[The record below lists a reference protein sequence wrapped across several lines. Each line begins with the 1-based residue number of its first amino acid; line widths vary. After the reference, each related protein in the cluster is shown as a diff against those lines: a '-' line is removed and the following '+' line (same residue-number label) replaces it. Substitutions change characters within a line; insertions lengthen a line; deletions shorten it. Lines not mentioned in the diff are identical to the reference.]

1 MIGRCSAC
9 DPNCYFVHPSGPEPC
24 DYLFIGEK
32 PGVQED
38 RRQKVFVGDAGME
51 LDGLY
56 LPLAGLER
64 SQVRITNV
72 LKCRLG
78 ASNAKPTEAQM
89 SACARYW
96 LAEEIA
102 RCRPKVIV
110 LLGATACKLVPEIEL
125 DKDHGMP
132 LWLEKQHARS
142 VLGAWE
148 GWVWPSYHP
157 AAGMHQTSLMI
168 PLMQDFER
176 LRKWWKGKWKPPSES
191 GETYDYSLTSGLPM
205 WHTFQSAG
213 YNWLAVDTE
222 NDRDHPFSI
231 QFSRSPHQASMIMA
245 DDKAAICMLKEFI
258 PVFNGLLLH
267 NAPHDLYWLAQMGVT
282 GFKFRDTMQEAYHRG
297 NLPQGLKALGWRL
310 FGIRMKSWED
320 LVMPYSRARMV
331 EWLSRAWDWAS
342 DNRERQETQL
352 KTKLK
357 ITYRRT
363 AMERDI
369 ARIIK
374 HSHKPDY
381 DIWERAEEAGL
392 IKDELVEI
400 CGLVPR
406 PGIGHVPIEEVV
418 EYGCRDADVTG
429 RVGAW
434 MDQQPGVEIA
444 VEDWDR

>member
-1 MIGRCSAC
+1 M
-9 DPNCYFVHPSGPEPC
+9 
-24 DYLFIGEK
+24 
-32 PGVQED
+32 
-38 RRQKVFVGDAGME
+38 M
-51 LDGLY
+51 
-56 LPLAGLER
+56 
-64 SQVRITNV
+64 
-72 LKCRLG
+72 
-78 ASNAKPTEAQM
+78 
-89 SACARYW
+89 ACARYW
-96 LAEEIA
+96 LKEEIA
-102 RCRPKVIV
+102 ACRPKVIV
-110 LLGATACKLVPEIEL
+110 PMGATACKLFEEIEL

-132 LWLEKQHARS
+132 LWVEKHRMSLFGEWA
-142 VLGAWE
+142 

-168 PLMQDFER
+168 PLIGDFER
-176 LRKWWKGKWKPPSES
+176 MGQWRREKWEKPVG
-191 GETYDYSLTSGLPM
+191 GELMADYQMLQDTQLCAPDQP
-205 WHTFQSAG
+205 FPQ
-213 YNWLAVDTE
+213 WLAVDTE
-222 NDRDHPFSI
+222 EEYSI
-231 QFSRSPHQASMIMA
+231 QFSSYRGHGRMVLRS
-245 DDKAAICMLKEFI
+245 DTKRLEWLRTFI
-258 PVFNGLLLH
+258 SRRQGILLH
-267 NAPHDLYWLAQMGVT
+267 NATYDIPVLARAGIA

-331 EWLSRAWDWAS
+331 EWLSRAWDWVS

-357 ITYRRT
+357 VTYRRT

-369 ARIIK
+369 SRIIK

-400 CGLVPR
+400 CGEVPR

-434 MDQQPGVEIA
+434 MDQQPAVEVP
-444 VEDWDR
+444 VEDWDQ

>member
-1 MIGRCSAC
+1 M
-9 DPNCYFVHPSGPEPC
+9 
-24 DYLFIGEK
+24 
-32 PGVQED
+32 
-38 RRQKVFVGDAGME
+38 FVGDAGME

-78 ASNAKPTEAQM
+78 ASNAKPTEHQM

-110 LLGATACKLVPEIEL
+110 LLGATACKLIPTIEL

-132 LWLEKQHARS
+132 LWVEKQHPRS
-142 VLGAWE
+142 MLGAWY

-168 PLMQDFER
+168 PLIQDFER
-176 LRKWWKGKWKPPSES
+176 LGAWRREKWKPPVDTHKPEYRLAPS
-191 GETYDYSLTSGLPM
+191 GPGKLA
-205 WHTFQSAG
+205 FAG
-213 YNWLAVDTE
+213 NEWGVPRGSPWLAVDTE
-222 NDRDHPFSI
+222 NDGPSPFSLQYSCANSTGYMI
-231 QFSRSPHQASMIMA
+231 QAKDHSYLEAFKRYISNFQ
-245 DDKAAICMLKEFI
+245 
-258 PVFNGLLLH
+258 GLLLH
-267 NAPHDLYWLAQMGVT
+267 NAPHDLYWLEQMGIT

-331 EWLSRAWDWAS
+331 EWLSRAWDWVS

-357 ITYRRT
+357 VTYRRT

-369 ARIIK
+369 SRIIK

-400 CGLVPR
+400 CGEVPR

-434 MDQQPGVEIA
+434 MDQQPAVEVP
-444 VEDWDR
+444 VEDWDQ

>member
-1 MIGRCSAC
+1 
-9 DPNCYFVHPSGPEPC
+9 
-24 DYLFIGEK
+24 
-32 PGVQED
+32 
-38 RRQKVFVGDAGME
+38 VFVGDAGVE

-56 LPLAGLER
+56 LPLAGLDR

-78 ASNAKPTEAQM
+78 ASNAKPTEHQM
-89 SACARYW
+89 MACARYW
-96 LAEEIA
+96 LKEEIA
-102 RCRPKVIV
+102 ACCPKVIV
-110 LLGATACKLVPEIEL
+110 PMGATACKLFEEIEL

-132 LWLEKQHARS
+132 LYVTKHRMSLFGE
-142 VLGAWE
+142 WE

-168 PLMQDFER
+168 PLIGDFER
-176 LRKWWKGKWKPPSES
+176 MGQWRREKWEKPVDDGKQQYAIANSPSDMCLNGVREY
-191 GETYDYSLTSGLPM
+191 T
-205 WHTFQSAG
+205 
-213 YNWLAVDTE
+213 AVDTE
-222 NDRDHPFSI
+222 TADGRLWSI
-231 QFSRSPHQASMIMA
+231 QISFYRGQARLVRA
-245 DDKAAICMLKEFI
+245 DNADCMKYAGRLIGESEI
-258 PVFNGLLLH
+258 LLH
-267 NAPHDLYWLAQMGVT
+267 NAPYDLEVLRQVGIVP
-282 GFKFRDTMQEAYHRG
+282 GSFRDTMQEAYHRG

-342 DNRERQETQL
+342 DNRQRQETQL

-357 ITYRRT
+357 VTYKRT
-363 AMERDI
+363 PMERDI

-392 IKDELVEI
+392 MTDELVER
-400 CGLVPR
+400 CGPVPR
-406 PGIGHVPIEEVV
+406 PGIGHVPLEEVV

-444 VEDWDR
+444 AEDWDQ

>member
-1 MIGRCSAC
+1 MVSRCSAC
-9 DPNCYFVHPSGPEPC
+9 DPNCRFVHPSGPEPC
-24 DYLFIGEK
+24 DYLLIGEK
-32 PGVQED
+32 PGKEED
-38 RRQKVFVGDAGME
+38 RRQRVFVGDAGVE

-56 LPLAGLER
+56 LPLAGLDR

-96 LAEEIA
+96 LAEEVA
-102 RCRPKVIV
+102 RCRPRVIV
-110 LLGATACKLVPEIEL
+110 PLGATACKLVPEIEL
-125 DKDHGMP
+125 DKDHGIP

-157 AAGMHQTSLMI
+157 AAGLHQTSLMI
-168 PLMQDFER
+168 PLIQDFER
-176 LRKWWKGKWKPPSES
+176 MGQWRREKWVPPN
-191 GETYDYSLTSGLPM
+191 GIRYAQYSLLTHAPLAAAYGQSG
-205 WHTFQSAG
+205 
-213 YNWLAVDTE
+213 WLAVDTE
-222 NDRDHPFSI
+222 NTAEGAYSL
-231 QFSRSPHQASMIMA
+231 QFSQSPNFGFMILNEP
-245 DDKAAICMLKEFI
+245 KMLEWFKGYIKHYE
-258 PVFNGLLLH
+258 GLVLH
-267 NAPHDLYWLAQMGVT
+267 NAPHDLYWLEQMGIT

-374 HSHKPDY
+374 HAHKPDY
-381 DIWERAEEAGL
+381 DIWERAEAAGL
-392 IKDELVEI
+392 VTDELVEV
-400 CGLVPR
+400 CGEVPR
-406 PGIGHVPIEEVV
+406 PGIGHVPLEEVV

-429 RVGAW
+429 RVGTW
-434 MDQQPGVEIA
+434 MDQQLAVEVP
-444 VEDWDR
+444 VEDWDQ